1 MSELMNQ
8 YNIRAR
14 EREFEFLLSLSE
26 ISYYMQFTLKQKQ
39 FTFFILSSIILLN
52 PLNHSEESES
62 QSDLLIAN

>member
-1 MSELMNQ
+1 MNQ